1 MEDWVWKDVNS
12 IIKDQVLTE
21 FEQENNIIIK
31 DELCVEKKHYY
42 RRYAMDR

>member
-31 DELCVEKKHYY
+31 DELLCRE
-42 RRYAMDR
+42 RTLL

>member
-31 DELCVEKKHYY
+31 DELCTEKEHYY
-42 RRYAMDR
+42 RRYVMNI